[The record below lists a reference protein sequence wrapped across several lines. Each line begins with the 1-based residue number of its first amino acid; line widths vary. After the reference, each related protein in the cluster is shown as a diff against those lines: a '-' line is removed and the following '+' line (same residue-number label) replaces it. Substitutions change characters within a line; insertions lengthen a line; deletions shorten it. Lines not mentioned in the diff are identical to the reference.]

1 MPGIFAREFPDNF
14 ECPVQ
19 VWSAAGM
26 PCSAHDHGDARVQ
39 SLANHDAEIAFGGFA
54 RSSRLSGAQVIRS
67 RIGGAGVAADEVRAL
82 LHAADESLLSKTRT
96 EIACGR

>member
-26 PCSAHDHGDARVQ
+26 PSSSHDHGDARVQ

-54 RSSRLSGAQVIRS
+54 RTSRLSGAQVIRS

-82 LHAADESLLSKTRT
+82 LHGADERFLSETRAH
-96 EIACGR
+96 IPSRR